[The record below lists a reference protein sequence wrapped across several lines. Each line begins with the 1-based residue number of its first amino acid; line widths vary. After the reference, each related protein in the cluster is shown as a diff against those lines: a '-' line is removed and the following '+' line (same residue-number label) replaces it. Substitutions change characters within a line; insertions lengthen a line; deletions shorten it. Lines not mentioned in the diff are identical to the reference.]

1 MFSLDRP
8 LQLLGVGLC
17 GTEGGLTVELELYEV
32 DPEDFRWGHMCIK
45 RSPTQCTRAHA
56 RSMVGTCTGWTRRT
70 SGGGVCTHC
79 LGP

>member
-32 DPEDFRWGHMCIK
+32 DPEDFRWGHACMCGLD
-45 RSPTQCTRAHA
+45 TVCQ
-56 RSMVGTCTGWTRRT
+56 WL
-70 SGGGVCTHC
+70 GVIATY
-79 LGP
+79 G